1 MIKSI
6 AFTMYPATSLPRARD
21 FYERLL
27 GLHPSREFGG
37 AWIEYDL
44 ENGTFALTTM
54 AEGRSP
60 DADAGGA
67 VAFEG
72 DDVDGPVAR
81 LREQAVR
88 VKLAPFSTPVCRMA
102 VVLDSEGNA
111 VTLHQAKL
119 A

>member
-6 AFTMYPATSLPRARD
+6 AFTMYPAADLARARD

-27 GLHPSREFGG
+27 GLHPSREFGS

-54 AEGRSP
+54 AESRIPG
-60 DADAGGA
+60 ADAGGA
-67 VAFEG
+67 
-72 DDVDGPVAR
+72 
-81 LREQAVR
+81 
-88 VKLAPFSTPVCRMA
+88 MA

-111 VTLHQAKL
+111 LTLHQAKT